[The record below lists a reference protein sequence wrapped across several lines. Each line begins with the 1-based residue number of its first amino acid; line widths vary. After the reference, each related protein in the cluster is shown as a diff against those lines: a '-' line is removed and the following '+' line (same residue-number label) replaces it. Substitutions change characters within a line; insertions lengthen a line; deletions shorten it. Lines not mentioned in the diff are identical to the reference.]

1 MAQDILLP
9 PDPARVMEGLRD
21 TGYSFNTAAADIID
35 NSIAAKATKIDITLN
50 LDSTGNIT
58 VNFADNGCGMNEEEL
73 ENAMRYGSNRR
84 QDPSSLGKF
93 GLGLK
98 TASTAFCRCLSVI
111 SRGDDNTIRKVQWD
125 LDYIANTGEWTLRAL
140 TPTEDEKELLEETCG
155 EGTGTLVVW
164 DKTDRLINS
173 RGSVAK
179 ALKKTEAELE
189 FHIALVYQ
197 RFLDKTDNRAAN
209 VEITLDGKSI
219 EPWDPYCSDEENTTV
234 LAQTSADVEIEDK
247 HKNGTLFMRAVMIPR
262 RDEFSSVAAADRA
275 RVVNDMQGF
284 YIYREN
290 RLIHYGDWM
299 GMFTKEPHGTLL
311 RTELSFNHELD
322 DVFAIDIK
330 KSRILLNDDI
340 FDYIRNQFMPAPRRA
355 ADERYRK
362 GTQKQ
367 VKDASKTAHDAA
379 NRSIDE
385 KAKRLEESK
394 VEIKNKDT
402 GEVEIKNQNGTFR
415 HKITIHTEGDRNKC
429 RVIPMDGLD
438 GGVLWNPTITGDGKH
453 AVELNTQ
460 HPYYQKIYY
469 PVLSENVM
477 VTGMDALLW
486 ALSEAELSTYSEE
499 TKDQYE
505 DMRYLVSRMLKK
517 LIADLPEPDT
527 EA

>member
-179 ALKKTEAELE
+179 ALKKTEAG
-189 FHIALVYQ
+189 
-197 RFLDKTDNRAAN
+197 RK
-209 VEITLDGKSI
+209 
-219 EPWDPYCSDEENTTV
+219 
-234 LAQTSADVEIEDK
+234 K
-247 HKNGTLFMRAVMIPR
+247 H
-262 RDEFSSVAAADRA
+262 
-275 RVVNDMQGF
+275 
-284 YIYREN
+284 
-290 RLIHYGDWM
+290 
-299 GMFTKEPHGTLL
+299 
-311 RTELSFNHELD
+311 
-322 DVFAIDIK
+322 
-330 KSRILLNDDI
+330 
-340 FDYIRNQFMPAPRRA
+340 
-355 ADERYRK
+355 
-362 GTQKQ
+362 
-367 VKDASKTAHDAA
+367 
-379 NRSIDE
+379 
-385 KAKRLEESK
+385 
-394 VEIKNKDT
+394 
-402 GEVEIKNQNGTFR
+402 
-415 HKITIHTEGDRNKC
+415 
-429 RVIPMDGLD
+429 
-438 GGVLWNPTITGDGKH
+438 
-453 AVELNTQ
+453 
-460 HPYYQKIYY
+460 
-469 PVLSENVM
+469 
-477 VTGMDALLW
+477 
-486 ALSEAELSTYSEE
+486 
-499 TKDQYE
+499 
-505 DMRYLVSRMLKK
+505 
-517 LIADLPEPDT
+517 
-527 EA
+527 